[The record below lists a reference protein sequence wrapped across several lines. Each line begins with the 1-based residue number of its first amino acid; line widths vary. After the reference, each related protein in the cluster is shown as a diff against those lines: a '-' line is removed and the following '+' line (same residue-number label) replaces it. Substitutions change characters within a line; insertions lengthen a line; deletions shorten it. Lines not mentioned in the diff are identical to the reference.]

1 MEDLRDRTV
10 LVTGATGFVGWHLCR
25 RLRQVGAAALHAT
38 SRRVPSDPLDGF
50 SCHQVDVCEP
60 GPTSELM
67 RSLRPDVIFHLAGSV
82 SASRDVSQVLPS
94 LQANT
99 VATINVL
106 SAATEVGT
114 GRVVTIPSL
123 EEPVLGGDDAVPP
136 SPYAASKWA
145 AGGYA
150 RMFHAL
156 YGTPVVGARI
166 MMMYGPA
173 QSPSK
178 LVPYVASC
186 LLRGEVPRI
195 GSPDRAV
202 DWVYGSDVADGLVAA
217 ALAEGVEGCTLD
229 LGSGTLVPIREVV
242 ERLVALVDPSLRPE
256 MAPASDRPLE
266 PVRVGRADE
275 TAAAVGWR
283 ASTSLEEGLARTV
296 DWYRDRTTT

>member
-1 MEDLRDRTV
+1 MEGLDDSTV

-25 RLRQVGAAALHAT
+25 RLAEVGGARLHLVARRPPPPMEGAT
-38 SRRVPSDPLDGF
+38 W
-50 SCHQVDVCEP
+50 HQVDVSEP
-60 GPTSELM
+60 EPTERLL
-67 RSLRPDVIFHLAGSV
+67 RTVRPDIVFHLAGSV
-82 SASRDVSQVLPS
+82 SASRDRSQVLAS
-94 LQANT
+94 LHANT

-106 SAATEVGT
+106 SAATEVDS
-114 GRVVTIPSL
+114 RRIVVIPSL
-123 EEPVLGGDDAVPP
+123 EEPVLGGDEAVPP

-178 LVPYVASC
+178 LVPYVTAC
-186 LLRGEVPRI
+186 LLRGEAPRI

-202 DWVYGSDVADGLVAA
+202 DWVYGADVADGLLAA
-217 ALAEGVEGCTLD
+217 ATAAGVEGRTVD

-242 ERLVALVDPSLRPE
+242 EQLVELIDPTLRPE
-256 MAPASDRPLE
+256 MAAASDRPLE

-275 TAAAVGWR
+275 AAAAIGWR
-283 ASTSLEEGLARTV
+283 ASTPLAEGLARTV
-296 DWYRDRTTT
+296 AWYRQQPSR